1 MEDRNRKLKLSKKTI
16 LIIIERIMRRDALL
30 QPYFEDGR
38 IRVIGRPEDDYVS
51 FKPGI
56 SGETRKFILDR
67 IRTLRGTKPEEWN
80 QEKFEKWEEREEM
93 IREAEADEEL
103 AWYFKEGYLGIE
115 NNAEKCGVWINAE
128 LPEEEKRWVHKK
140 LMAIWLGEEVDDDV
154 AEKMTEVLS
163 AQHEEEPS
171 STPELGEALRELVI
185 EALREDEMIAEYIE
199 AGLIKFNNDPKLK
212 IWEIDRSV
220 TPGELRVLHNQG
232 IYVLTNRFGIDPD
245 IYFQSKQSK

>member
-1 MEDRNRKLKLSKKTI
+1 
-16 LIIIERIMRRDALL
+16 LL
-30 QPYFEDGR
+30 QPYFEDGS
-38 IRVIGRPEDDYVS
+38 IRFVGRSEDDFVS

-56 SGETRKFILDR
+56 PGETRKFILDR
-67 IRTLRGTKPEEWN
+67 IRTLRGAKPEEWD
-80 QEKFEKWEEREEM
+80 QEKYAKWEEREEM
-93 IREAEADEEL
+93 IREAESDEEL

-115 NNAEKCGVWINAE
+115 NIAEKCGVWINAD

-245 IYFQSKQSK
+245 LYFQSKASNKSKQSR